1 MAPHLRIAR
10 PVSNLDQ
17 AVDLYQRGL
26 GLALLGEFRDHDG
39 FDGVMLGDPDAGY
52 HFEFTRARRHPVQ
65 PAPTSEDLVVFY
77 LPDATLWT
85 EACVRMVTAGF
96 STVPSFNPYWDARG
110 RTFADADGYR
120 TVLQQ
125 AKWT

>member
-1 MAPHLRIAR
+1 MLPHLRIAR
-10 PVSNLDQ
+10 PVSNLER

-26 GLALLGEFRDHDG
+26 GLQLLGEFRDHDG
-39 FDGVMLGDPDAGY
+39 FDGVMLGAPDGHY
-52 HFEFTRARRHPVQ
+52 HFEFTRARRHPLQ
-65 PAPTSEDLVVFY
+65 PSPTAEDLVVFY

-96 STVPSFNPYWDARG
+96 ATVPSFNPYWDVRG
-110 RTFADADGYR
+110 RTFADSDGYR